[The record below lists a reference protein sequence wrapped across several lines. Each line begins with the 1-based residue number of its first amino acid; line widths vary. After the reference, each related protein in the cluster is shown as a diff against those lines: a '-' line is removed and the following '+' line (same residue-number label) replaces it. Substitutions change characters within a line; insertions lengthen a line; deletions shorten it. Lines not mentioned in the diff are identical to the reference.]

1 MDSNFDEIFD
11 RRKGNARKWSSE
23 VLNQK
28 FGIKDS
34 DAIAMDLA
42 DIDFPVAKPIQQA
55 LINRASIPDY
65 SYTYTSSEF
74 YEAVKKWN
82 RNNFQCD
89 FKDEWITLTYG
100 TVSTLHNI
108 VQCFT
113 EVGDK
118 VMFHTPAYDPFYE
131 AVHNNRRVPVF
142 SSLVEKDGRYE
153 MDFSQMERDIKNNN
167 VKIFILC
174 NPQNPSGRVWTR
186 DELSKLNELCIKYNV
201 ILVSDE
207 IHREYVFEGRTFTS
221 MWEFSEMNDRL
232 IMCLSPNKAFN
243 LGGLKTSYVVI
254 KNKGLLDLFSEQLK
268 RNQIT
273 SPNVFAIPAI
283 VAAYN
288 ECDEWLR
295 KMVAYV
301 EENHR
306 YLCKYIERELPLFKV
321 MKPESSFLSWINVAA
336 LLKTDE
342 QKDLFFK
349 NCHISVVKGSYFV
362 KDGNKFI
369 RLSIGMPRKVLAE
382 ALFRMKKE
390 YDKWIK
396 HH

>member
-1 MDSNFDEIFD
+1 MDFNFDEIFD

-55 LINRASIPDY
+55 LTIRASIPDY

-82 RNNFQCD
+82 KNNFQCD
-89 FKDEWITLTYG
+89 FKKEWIILTYG

-118 VMFHTPAYDPFYE
+118 IMFHTPAYDPFCE
-131 AVHNNRRVPVF
+131 AVDNNCRVPVF

-153 MDFSQMERDIKNNN
+153 MDFSRMEQDMKDND
-167 VKIFILC
+167 VKVFILC

-186 DELSKLNELCIKYNV
+186 EELFLLNELCIKYDI

-207 IHREYVFEGRTFTS
+207 IHREYVFEGYTFTS
-221 MWEFSEMNDRL
+221 MWEFSKTNENL
-232 IMCLSPNKAFN
+232 IMCFSPNKAFN
-243 LGGLKTSYVVI
+243 LGGLKTSYVVTR
-254 KNKGLLDLFSEQLK
+254 NEHLLEKFSKQLK

-283 VAAYN
+283 VAAYD
-288 ECDEWLR
+288 ECGEWLR
-295 KMVAYV
+295 EMVAYV
-301 EENHR
+301 EKNHH
-306 YLCKYIERELPLFKV
+306 YLSKFIEQEMPLFKV
-321 MKPESSFLSWINVAA
+321 MKPESSFLAWINVDE
-336 LLKTDE
+336 LLKTDG
-342 QKDLFFK
+342 QKDLFFQ

-362 KDGNKFI
+362 RDGNKFI

-382 ALFRMKKE
+382 ALFRIKKE

-396 HH
+396 